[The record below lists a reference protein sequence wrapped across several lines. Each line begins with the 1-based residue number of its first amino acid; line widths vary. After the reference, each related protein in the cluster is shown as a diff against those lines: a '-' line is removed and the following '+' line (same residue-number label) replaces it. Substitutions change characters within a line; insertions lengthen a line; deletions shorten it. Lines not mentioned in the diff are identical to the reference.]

1 MPEKEPD
8 FDAMTGLFTQEHDAS
23 VGALAIPLMNIDRQR
38 ETDFELVTPSFKLW
52 DGWQRQAAKDAYY
65 YGDDVTAA
73 IVTRYAAYALKF
85 AMILASVNDSWGT
98 ITPETMQTAIHLA
111 DGFKATVY
119 KLLSEKSNYGVSGA
133 KLQKIFRIIKGKAG
147 TAGITQRD
155 IGRLCNM
162 RKAELT
168 PCMEKLKE
176 LAAVISVNDGK
187 AERYIPAVERLP
199 TKSW

>member
-1 MPEKEPD
+1 
-8 FDAMTGLFTQEHDAS
+8 
-23 VGALAIPLMNIDRQR
+23 
-38 ETDFELVTPSFKLW
+38 
-52 DGWQRQAAKDAYY
+52 
-65 YGDDVTAA
+65 
-73 IVTRYAAYALKF
+73 VTRYAAYALKF